1 MRVHAT
7 PLPAQPAL
15 DQYAGRY
22 ERPPVTSYELRV
34 EGGVLRSGKSP
45 GSSYVFY
52 GPDVAYVASEDG
64 TGGNYVGMPVEFIRN
79 AAGAVSWIR
88 VNGRIGRKA

>member
-7 PLPAQPAL
+7 PLAAQPPL

-22 ERPPVTSYELRV
+22 ERPPVTTYELRV
-34 EGGVLRSGKSP
+34 EGGELRSGKSP
-45 GSSYVFY
+45 GSSYAFY

-64 TGGNYVGMPVEFIRN
+64 TGGYVGMPVEFIRN
-79 AAGAVSWIR
+79 GAGAVGWIR
-88 VNGRIGRKA
+88 VNGRIARRA